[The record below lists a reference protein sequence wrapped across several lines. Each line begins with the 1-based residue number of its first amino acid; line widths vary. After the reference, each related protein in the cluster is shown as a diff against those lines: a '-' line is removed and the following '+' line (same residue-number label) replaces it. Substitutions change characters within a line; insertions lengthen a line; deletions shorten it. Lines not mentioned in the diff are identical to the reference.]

1 MTRLTVT
8 LRISIPLS
16 PFPHSWIAI
25 GIMDIRVTRW
35 VPLVEHLRSPLV
47 FVVEFMLRNLFLL
60 CCPIICLY
68 VLCSVLW
75 CPLRFQHKN
84 DVRFF
89 FYLQL
94 FVESSYSSSV
104 MCLCL
109 RIMLS
114 NIFCVAF
121 LFCFSSSY
129 VPCHMLAVS
138 LDCPLLIASS
148 VFSSVYLALR

>member
-25 GIMDIRVTRW
+25 GIMDTRVTRW

-47 FVVEFMLRNLFLL
+47 FVVEFMLLNIFLL
-60 CCPIICLY
+60 CCPIMCLY

-75 CPLRFQHKN
+75 CPLRFPHKK

-89 FYLQL
+89 SYLQL
-94 FVESSYSSSV
+94 FVESSYLIYV
-104 MCLCL
+104 MCVCL

-121 LFCFSSSY
+121 LFCFSSSCVPY
-129 VPCHMLAVS
+129 VGSFSRLSIV
-138 LDCPLLIASS
+138 DCLFGIFCCLW
-148 VFSSVYLALR
+148 